1 LTLGK
6 RGRIVYLGR
15 NQDLVSRHS
24 RRIPLNSESYDV
36 FGLGNAL
43 VDIQAQVPE
52 EFLTRHGLSKG
63 VMTLVEASR
72 QIEIL
77 ADIQGVPVHTSSGG
91 SACNTVVGLAGL
103 GGRGYYAGKV
113 GGDAHGTFFQDELK
127 TLGIRSDLAPS
138 PSPTGTCLVLITP
151 DADRTMLTCL
161 SASVELGAPDI
172 DPHRIAASRYVY
184 VEGYLWDA
192 PGPKAACQ
200 AAMEQARAHGAR
212 VAFSYSDPFCVA
224 RARDDFRRL
233 SQEQVDL
240 VFCNRDE
247 ACMISGESDGEA
259 ACRTI
264 ASWGPDVFV
273 TLGEAGACYGSGS
286 TFQRIEP
293 FPVKAV
299 DTNGAG
305 DLFAGGVLFGL
316 SRGYTP
322 ALAGRLGSYA
332 ASRVVLR
339 TGARLPREE
348 LSAALTVL
356 ERMPG

>member
-1 LTLGK
+1 M
-6 RGRIVYLGR
+6 
-15 NQDLVSRHS
+15 
-24 RRIPLNSESYDV
+24 

-52 EFLTRHGLSKG
+52 DFLTRHGLTKG
-63 VMTLVEASR
+63 VMTLVEAAR

-77 ADIQGVPVHTSSGG
+77 ANIQGVPVHTSSGG
-91 SACNTVVGLAGL
+91 SACNTVVGLAGF

-113 GGDAHGTFFQDELK
+113 GKDTHGTFFQDELR

-161 SASVELGAPDI
+161 SASVELGASDI
-172 DPHRIAASRYVY
+172 DPEQIARSKYVY

-200 AAMEQARAHGAR
+200 AAMEGARARGAR

-240 VFCNRDE
+240 VFCNKDE
-247 ACMISGESDGEA
+247 ACMISGEEDGMA
-259 ACRTI
+259 ACRQI

-273 TLGEAGACYGSGS
+273 TLGEEGACFASGS
-286 TFQRIEP
+286 TLVQIEP

-305 DLFAGGVLFGL
+305 DLFAGGALFGL
-316 SRGYTP
+316 CRGYSP
-322 ALAGRLGSYA
+322 DRAGRLGSYA

-348 LSAALTVL
+348 LAGMLPAL
-356 ERMPG
+356 ERM